1 MADSR
6 KGQFATKSVLGAE
19 KINCGNLIPAPSFL
33 SFVVVMSRLQNFPLG
48 RGTLRLKSQKF
59 GRRQF
64 KICLLR
70 TPSVLF
76 LKRSKV
82 ANFFN
87 FYFFLV
93 ILLVYNA
100 CGLASYHL
108 FDEVDFD
115 QWFVNQLVNE
125 LNNSSPRC
133 VFAKSPHSPLESK
146 EWYLSTGYGINPI
159 MG

>member
-1 MADSR
+1 M
-6 KGQFATKSVLGAE
+6 
-19 KINCGNLIPAPSFL
+19 IPAPSFL
-33 SFVVVMSRLQNFPLG
+33 SFVVGIPRLQTFPLG
-48 RGTLRLKSQKF
+48 RGTVRLKSKNSG
-59 GRRQF
+59 GRQL
-64 KICLLR
+64 KICRNHFYQRLR
-70 TPSVLF
+70 YSF
-76 LKRSKV
+76 LKRLKV

-87 FYFFLV
+87 FRFIPFIV
-93 ILLVYNA
+93 SVYNA

-133 VFAKSPHSPLESK
+133 VFAKSLHSPLESK
-146 EWYLSTGYGINPI
+146 ERYLSTGYGINPV